1 MMSLENTVARLLEH
15 QDLLVQFNEAAT
27 RQYVVLPILQA
38 LGWDYANIESLEVR
52 PEYRVENRKSV
63 DYALVVR
70 EVPKVFVECKK
81 WNEPI
86 ARHEPQISFYAYSK
100 DVPIAVITNG
110 RVWRFY
116 LSAWRAPSLSERI
129 FCEVDIED
137 LEEAVLALETYLSK
151 SNIESE
157 EAELNAEIVLEEGEK
172 LDESDSS
179 DDLPAP
185 DAETWTEIVLEEGE
199 KLDESDSSYNLPAPD
214 AEIPNKVETWT
225 DKWVQDSLSQELRAH
240 YESKFPERCSVFYR
254 RVAETWNLIKSEG
267 WKLEA
272 RFKQSY
278 CGFYFHGESR
288 AVFRILI
295 QYNPLRFGVDMPKEE
310 AEQLSDLPGC
320 SYVKYEPYNRR
331 ALYLVPNRVNELLP
345 VLKRAYENN
354 RRRRG

>member
-15 QDLLVQFNEAAT
+15 RNLLVQFNEAAT

-38 LGWDYANIESLEVR
+38 LGWDYDNIDALEVL

-63 DYALVVR
+63 DYALVVG
-70 EVPKVFVECKK
+70 ETPKVFVECKK

-86 ARHEPQISFYAYSK
+86 ARHESQICFYAYSK
-100 DVPIAVITNG
+100 DVPIAVVTNG
-110 RVWRFY
+110 RTWRFY
-116 LSAWRAPSLSERI
+116 LSSWRAPSLSDRI
-129 FCEVDIED
+129 FCKVDIED
-137 LEEAVLALETYLSK
+137 LEEAVLALATYLSK

-157 EAELNAEIVLEEGEK
+157 EAELNAEIVLEESEESGANDDEPDSKPDSLIEDEPWTVK
-172 LDESDSS
+172 L
-179 DDLPAP
+179 
-185 DAETWTEIVLEEGE
+185 
-199 KLDESDSSYNLPAPD
+199 
-214 AEIPNKVETWT
+214 
-225 DKWVQDSLSQELRAH
+225 VQDSLSPQLREH

-254 RVAETWNLIKSEG
+254 KVAETRNLIKSEG

-278 CGFYFHGESR
+278 CGFYLRGEQR

-295 QYNPLRFGVDMPKEE
+295 QYNPLRFGVDMPEEE
-310 AEQLSDLPGC
+310 AEELRDCYGC
-320 SYVKYEPYNRR
+320 SHVKYEPYNRR
-331 ALYLVPNRVNELLP
+331 ALYLMPNQVSELLP

>member
-38 LGWDYANIESLEVR
+38 LGWDYANIESPEVL

-86 ARHEPQISFYAYSK
+86 ARYESQICFYAYSK

-116 LSAWRAPSLSERI
+116 LSSWRAPSLSDRI
-129 FCEVDIED
+129 FCEEDIED
-137 LEEAVLALETYLSK
+137 LGEAVLALETYLSK

-157 EAELNAEIVLEEGEK
+157 EAELNAEIVLEEEEK
-172 LDESDSS
+172 LDQSDSS
-179 DDLPAP
+179 ADLPA
-185 DAETWTEIVLEEGE
+185 
-199 KLDESDSSYNLPAPD
+199 SD
-214 AEIPNKVETWT
+214 AEIPNGTEPWT
-225 DKWVQDSLSQELRAH
+225 EKLIQDSLSQELREH
-240 YESKFPERCSVFYR
+240 YEFKFPERCSVFYR
-254 RVAETWNLIKSEG
+254 KVAETWNLIKSEG

-320 SYVKYEPYNRR
+320 SYVKYESYNRR
-331 ALYLVPNRVNELLP
+331 ALYLMPNRVNELLP

-354 RRRRG
+354 RGRRSGAVLPR

>member
-15 QDLLVQFNEAAT
+15 RNPLVQFNEAAT
-27 RQYVVLPILQA
+27 TQYVVLPILQA
-38 LGWDYANIESLEVR
+38 LGWDYANIGALEVL

-86 ARHEPQISFYAYSK
+86 ARHESQICFYAYSK

-110 RVWRFY
+110 RIWRFY
-116 LSAWRAPSLSERI
+116 LSSWRAPSLSDRI

-137 LEEAVLALETYLSK
+137 LEEAVLALATYLSK

-157 EAELNAEIVLEEGEK
+157 EAELNAEIVLEELK
-172 LDESDSS
+172 ANDDEP
-179 DDLPAP
+179 DLTTAILI
-185 DAETWTEIVLEEGE
+185 DAETSTV
-199 KLDESDSSYNLPAPD
+199 KL
-214 AEIPNKVETWT
+214 
-225 DKWVQDSLSQELRAH
+225 VQDSLSPALREH
-240 YESKFPERCSVFYR
+240 YESKFPERCSGFYR
-254 RVAETWNLIKSEG
+254 RVAETRNLIKSEG
-267 WKLEA
+267 WELEV
-272 RFKQSY
+272 RFKESY
-278 CGFYFHGESR
+278 CGFYLPGERR

-310 AEQLSDLPGC
+310 AEQLRDRCGC
-320 SYVKYEPYNRR
+320 IYVKYEPYNRR
-331 ALYLVPNRVNELLP
+331 ALYLMPNKVNELLP

-354 RRRRG
+354 RQRRG